1 MPALEVSR
9 GAPPTDT
16 VLQVDILPEKRC
28 VPCQLMCVWTDCG
41 WCSVAAPVSIADRIK
56 RTLKTDDKK
65 SLLASQEANR
75 KKGSDKNVQKR
86 GAVRLRE
93 REKVVARWLSVRLLT
108 CWAGTGRAAAEVL

>member
-1 MPALEVSR
+1 
-9 GAPPTDT
+9 
-16 VLQVDILPEKRC
+16 
-28 VPCQLMCVWTDCG
+28 
-41 WCSVAAPVSIADRIK
+41 VSIADRIK

-93 REKVVARWLSVRLLT
+93 REKVVVRWLSV
-108 CWAGTGRAAAEVL
+108 